1 MPLVAYREGITVIT
15 HFLFD
20 SQVDL
25 GHQQHSG
32 RRDKGG
38 GGMIKWVGM
47 GKENR
52 DTKKAAS
59 YPGSFLC
66 SKRKEHVYEA
76 RSRELR
82 GVQREG
88 KKERT
93 GTRETSFR
101 VRMYDDMIC
110 ESHAP
115 SPSYQF
121 CCWYTLRPFVLPT
134 GGTQYT
140 SDGRLLALFQ
150 LYSLCLPFLWVSDH
164 LYSLIAV
171 LHATVL

>member
-1 MPLVAYREGITVIT
+1 
-15 HFLFD
+15 
-20 SQVDL
+20 
-25 GHQQHSG
+25 
-32 RRDKGG
+32 
-38 GGMIKWVGM
+38 M

-52 DTKKAAS
+52 NTKKAAS
-59 YPGSFLC
+59 YPGSFLH

-121 CCWYTLRPFVLPT
+121 CC
-134 GGTQYT
+134 
-140 SDGRLLALFQ
+140 
-150 LYSLCLPFLWVSDH
+150 
-164 LYSLIAV
+164 
-171 LHATVL
+171 